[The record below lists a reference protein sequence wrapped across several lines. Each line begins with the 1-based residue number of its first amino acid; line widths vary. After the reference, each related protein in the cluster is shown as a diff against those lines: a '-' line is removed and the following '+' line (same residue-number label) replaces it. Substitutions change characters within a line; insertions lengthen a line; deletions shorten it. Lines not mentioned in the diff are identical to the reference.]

1 MSEQSS
7 LLNQPQSQSRIST
20 RFKAWRQVKRSG
32 LHWFIVLYGASLGAM
47 LLLASLLKWGIG
59 LL

>member
-7 LLNQPQSQSRIST
+7 LLNKPQNCGQISEK
-20 RFKAWRQVKRSG
+20 FKAWRQVKRTG
-32 LHWFIVLYGASLGAM
+32 LHWFILLYGASLGAM